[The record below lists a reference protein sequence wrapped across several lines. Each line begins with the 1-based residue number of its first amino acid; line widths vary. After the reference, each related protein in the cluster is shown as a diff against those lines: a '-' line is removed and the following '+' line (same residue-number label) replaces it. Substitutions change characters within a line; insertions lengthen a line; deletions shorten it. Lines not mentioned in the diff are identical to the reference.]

1 MCYGIAKMILE
12 TRAFP
17 FLIKLEA
24 IASGGM
30 GKGTQIRQRGLGAT
44 RVLKDGFEI
53 LLS

>member
-1 MCYGIAKMILE
+1 MNKWIAEDGIVCYGIAKMILG

-30 GKGTQIRQRGLGAT
+30 GK
-44 RVLKDGFEI
+44 
-53 LLS
+53 